1 VLIAVACFKVLEGLM
16 KTIKTIGND
25 KNVSRLIFEAGYKKQ
40 EYQYSTTLGTRIL
53 ENLVKCSVVI
63 DCL

>member
-1 VLIAVACFKVLEGLM
+1 VACFKVLEGLM
-16 KTIKTIGND
+16 KTIKTVGND
-25 KNVSRLIFEAGYKKQ
+25 KNVSRLIFEAGNKKQ
-40 EYQYSTTLGTRIL
+40 EYQYFTTLGTRIL